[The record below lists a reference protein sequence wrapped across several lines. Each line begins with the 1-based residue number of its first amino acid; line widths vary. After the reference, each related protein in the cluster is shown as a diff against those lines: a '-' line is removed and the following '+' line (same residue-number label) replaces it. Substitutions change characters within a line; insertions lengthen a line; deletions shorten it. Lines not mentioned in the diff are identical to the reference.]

1 MTEHTLVR
9 LQVQRPHGVVG
20 IMNRALGRAG
30 RAAQVLACM
39 CQRRRQR
46 LALAR
51 LDPRLLDDI
60 GVSAEAARREAAK
73 PPWRA

>member
-1 MTEHTLVR
+1 MIEQALQR
-9 LQVQRPHGVVG
+9 LQPGRRPGVAAG
-20 IMNRALGRAG
+20 LRAG
-30 RAAQVLACM
+30 VSRITALLQQI

-51 LDPRLLDDI
+51 LDARLLDDI
-60 GVSAEAARREAAK
+60 GVSAEAARREASK